1 MYNKALK
8 QIAAGEELSFAAA
21 LQLASAA
28 RESDDSLRQLLA
40 AADRLR
46 RRQHGA
52 SFDLC
57 SIINARSGKCSENC
71 KFCAQ
76 SAHYDVA
83 VENYNLVDGEKAVA
97 LALENEAAGV
107 KRFSLVTAGH
117 HVSSRDLQS
126 QFAPL
131 YRQLRQQTAMSLC
144 ASMGFLTKERAEL
157 LFAMGVRR
165 YHCNLEACRSY
176 FPEVCTTHSWEEKVE
191 TLQIARAAGMELCSG
206 GILGI
211 GESFRQRLELA
222 FELRQLGVDS
232 VPLNILMPIKNTPF
246 AALIPISKRDVLI
259 AVAMFRLIL
268 PDAVIRIAGGRNHL
282 GNEQSRFFTSGA
294 NGAIVGNY
302 LTTSGNGLAEDIA
315 MFHSLG
321 FDLGR

>member
-1 MYNKALK
+1 MYNKAFE
-8 QIAAGEELSFAAA
+8 QIVAGEELSFAAA

-28 RESDDSLRQLLA
+28 RESDDDLRQLLA
-40 AADRLR
+40 VADRLR

-57 SIINARSGKCSENC
+57 SIVNARSGKCSENC

-97 LALENEAAGV
+97 LALENEAVGV
-107 KRFSLVTAGH
+107 RRFSLVTAGH
-117 HVSSRDLQS
+117 HVSSKDLQS

-131 YRQLRQQTAMSLC
+131 YLQLQQQTAMSLC
-144 ASMGFLTKERAEL
+144 ASMGFLTRERAAL
-157 LFAMGVRR
+157 LFTMGVRR
-165 YHCNLEACRSY
+165 YHCNLEACKSY
-176 FPEVCTTHSWEEKVE
+176 FPEVCTTHSWEEKVK

-246 AALIPISKRDVLI
+246 AALTPISKRDVLI

-282 GNEQSRFFTSGA
+282 GDKQSRFFTSGA

-302 LTTSGNGLAEDIA
+302 LTTSGNGLVEDIA